1 MICSYAA
8 SSGKKVW
15 LVTNL
20 YSGFDTLVP
29 VHSILSQ
36 VNGNHVNCIKLL
48 RESASIVQSDG
59 KIHLHIMLRLCQL
72 VKRVV
77 CYKETMTI

>member
-1 MICSYAA
+1 
-8 SSGKKVW
+8 
-15 LVTNL
+15 
-20 YSGFDTLVP
+20 
-29 VHSILSQ
+29 
-36 VNGNHVNCIKLL
+36 LL
-48 RESASIVQSDG
+48 RESAAIVQSDG